1 MPRRLQ
7 SPSSIN
13 MYKQC
18 ARKYFYRYLKRLPT
32 KPSIHL
38 VRGSVA
44 HKVLEDFYDLEVD
57 DYDVDIRMTFMQA
70 MIRMLKQYWD
80 DSASQLAKLDMEK
93 EEIAQFYEETQ
104 LMLINWFE
112 IFWEKFQK
120 QIKLGLSQSEAFKKV
135 TPKREALY
143 KFMDVGIQGYIDVI
157 EYEGDEVNL
166 MDYKT
171 SKKFKIT
178 PEYELQLAIY
188 AFMYHRQHG
197 VMPTRAG
204 IYFLKHGVLH
214 LDVNMDLVKW
224 AEKEIKEIHELT
236 DTSDIDDYP
245 KTITPL
251 CKWRSGQCDFYDACF
266 PKNEQ
271 KGLNEY

>member
-120 QIKLGLSQSEAFKKV
+120 QIKLGLSQSEAFKKF
-135 TPKREALY
+135 TPKR
-143 KFMDVGIQGYIDVI
+143 
-157 EYEGDEVNL
+157 
-166 MDYKT
+166 
-171 SKKFKIT
+171 
-178 PEYELQLAIY
+178 
-188 AFMYHRQHG
+188 
-197 VMPTRAG
+197 
-204 IYFLKHGVLH
+204 
-214 LDVNMDLVKW
+214 
-224 AEKEIKEIHELT
+224 
-236 DTSDIDDYP
+236 
-245 KTITPL
+245 
-251 CKWRSGQCDFYDACF
+251 
-266 PKNEQ
+266 
-271 KGLNEY
+271 